1 MEEEFNNHNIER
13 IDENSQNNSPNKRTK
28 FISTRKRKEYIDT
41 DSDREDNLP
50 KNKNIAAQKIS
61 KEESK
66 ELETGYSKNNKSN
79 YFGNKY
85 NTKERN
91 KSGGSPLKDNLTLQ
105 EKLKKIF
112 INRDKVNFQYPN
124 QEIPESLKYNSDDS
138 ESDDLTGLR
147 KSINSK
153 NSNKKEIN
161 DTKGRKKSSFN
172 NRNSNETKKVEQD
185 GGLTFSPPLPA
196 AFEGE
201 EKIKKNEERRKFI
214 SYNEEEKTK
223 SNEKNSSNKFEGGNY
238 KYNNKWNNKEAKEK
252 QDDENNDFNQKE
264 NSKKDKLLKMF
275 QKMDKKDKNDDEIE
289 DSNNSRNN
297 IRNKY
302 SSKKEIKKKEEN
314 DKKQKLL
321 KLLFHK
327 KDSNT
332 IDNANNDNDENNDID
347 DFEEES
353 PKNKIDIEKENR
365 RRKIIEQLKLES
377 SNSPSKKRSSKY
389 PEKSSEKK
397 EEKTEVKENKKRGFF
412 NDIKKE
418 KKEED
423 ENKED
428 DDNDNDKG
436 TYLPNNQ
443 KNRLT
448 ISIKPKSNLVK
459 QISKASIEE
468 KNNDKND
475 IDDEKEE
482 KEEKTKKDNK
492 ANSVHDILEK
502 LKKKKSEEKI
512 LTEKEKEAFI
522 ENDIDNDNRDDI
534 INESEIEREAEKI
547 RKKEKK
553 MEERR
558 LAREK
563 QKNIAKNEKTEKEEE
578 NDDDNNYYLNNNN
591 SNNKNTNYSS
601 RRKKYL
607 NYKESI
613 PVDNKRRKS
622 KEIEYNKNELKQR
635 KQFEEDLKAE
645 LNDYNKDD
653 DDSTVINSSKSN
665 ILNLKNIN
673 NSNMNIQINQSETD
687 DRSMKKDFNTKE
699 FQSRKPS
706 IYKNIVDEGAAP
718 NEIVINDMPT
728 SNLDRSFDTYTKRK
742 IPSGKNALNIYRP
755 KKADMRGRSQERNFN
770 EMIKNNS
777 SSFNPGKNV
786 NFPLEN
792 SPVISYN
799 PPNKLTYFKKKSSM
813 NDINGF
819 LANNRSFCEHQKESL
834 NQFEDRNNIN
844 MEIELGAGLNSSFD
858 AYMQNNMNNYNNSS
872 HNNLI
877 MNMPNK
883 PTYSTSNKKFG
894 NGRYNQV
901 SHAPVS
907 NINYNKNYSNN
918 FYKNNNMNDNN
929 NNNINRSYGY
939 INTNNFNESNS
950 NSIYNNNNNP
960 NNSRYNNNSNYNTK
974 TNNANKNNQSFYGLQ
989 KKQFVTYNNRT
1000 SNYYN
1005 SPLKTYE
1012 SQSFSKLQPEN
1023 FNKSNKS
1030 FYPNSPIPVQTNIPK
1045 YPSSKTK
1052 GSTSNLNTDIN
1063 TENYINNCTPY
1074 PPKEEKN
1081 TSINIEDLMVL
1092 EEKLNEIILAINKNG
1107 TIHNECFEFWNYYY
1121 NCSFYGKLEKLFKTE
1136 SDKNNVQISINHI
1149 LISVMICYDYSYEL
1163 EALNHETSI
1172 LVEILSLNH
1181 SNLIIIYEHILS
1193 KISAESKSN
1202 AWVYKLSHLVKNYN
1216 NRNDKDNSQYIS
1228 MNGRKLSPVEKIKY
1242 NVGIITQNIRVLLKN
1257 YKTRNIEHL
1266 TSIFKKINE
1275 KTYEE
1280 INTFF
1285 RDNILRAGN
1294 ANGSVLASVFLKDNE
1309 YFQTEPAP
1317 YIKTKNRK
1325 PFSLILDLDETLV
1338 HFKINSD
1345 DDTEG
1350 TLQIRP
1356 GIMPFLEEVGKYY
1369 ELIVFTAATQDY
1381 GDLLIDAIEENNVF
1395 FEHRFYRQHT
1405 VIIGNDFV
1413 KDLNRIGRP
1422 IDKIIIVDNMPQ
1434 NFRLQKENGINIKA
1448 FWGEDANDNALEEL
1462 GKILIN
1468 IAKDGGDVRIG
1479 LEKYRDEIV
1488 KKVTSNISKS
1498 NY

>member
-1 MEEEFNNHNIER
+1 MEEEFNNPNIES

-28 FISTRKRKEYIDT
+28 FISTRKRKEFIDT
-41 DSDREDNLP
+41 DSDKEDNLT
-50 KNKNIAAQKIS
+50 KNKNIASLKIS

-66 ELETGYSKNNKSN
+66 ELEVEYSKNNKSN
-79 YFGNKY
+79 YYGNKY
-85 NTKERN
+85 TTQERN
-91 KSGGSPLKDNLTLQ
+91 KGGSPLKDNLTLQ

-112 INRDKVNFQYPN
+112 MNRDKVNFQFPS
-124 QEIPESLKYNSDDS
+124 QDIPESLKYNSDDS
-138 ESDDLTGLR
+138 ESDDISGLR
-147 KSINSK
+147 KSNNSK

-161 DTKGRKKSSFN
+161 DTGGRKKSSFN
-172 NRNSNETKKVEQD
+172 NNRNSNEKKNMDQD
-185 GGLTFSPPLPA
+185 GGMTFSPPLPA
-196 AFEGE
+196 AFEGG

-214 SYNEEEKTK
+214 SYNEEEKAK
-223 SNEKNSSNKFEGGNY
+223 SNEKNSLNKYEGGNY
-238 KYNNKWNNKEAKEK
+238 KYNNSRWNNKEEKEK
-252 QDDENNDFNQKE
+252 QDDENKNSNQKE
-264 NSKKDKLLKMF
+264 SNKKDKLLRMF
-275 QKMDKKDKNDDEIE
+275 QKMDKKDKNEDEVE
-289 DSNNSRNN
+289 DNNNVQNN
-297 IRNKY
+297 LRNKY
-302 SSKKEIKKKEEN
+302 SNKKEIIKEEDN

-321 KLLFHK
+321 KLLFQK

-332 IDNANNDNDENNDID
+332 IDNANDNKNEVD
-347 DFEEES
+347 DFEEET
-353 PKNKIDIEKENR
+353 PKSKIDIEKENR

-389 PEKSSEKK
+389 KERSSEKK
-397 EEKTEVKENKKRGFF
+397 EEKTEVKESKKRNFF
-412 NDIKKE
+412 NEINKDKKE
-418 KKEED
+418 DEEYEED
-423 ENKED
+423 K
-428 DDNDNDKG
+428 DNDKG

-468 KNNDKND
+468 KSSDKNDKND
-475 IDDEKEE
+475 INDNKEE
-482 KEEKTKKDNK
+482 NEEEEEKSKK
-492 ANSVHDILEK
+492 ANQANSFHDILEK

-512 LTEKEKEAFI
+512 LTEKENKAFI

-563 QKNIAKNEKTEKEEE
+563 HKNITIFEKEEKEEE
-578 NDDDNNYYLNNNN
+578 NDTNNNYNNNN
-591 SNNKNTNYSS
+591 YSNNKNANYSS
-601 RRKKYL
+601 RGRKYL

-613 PVDNKRRKS
+613 PVDSKRSKNK
-622 KEIEYNKNELKQR
+622 ENEYNNNELKKR
-635 KQFEEDLKAE
+635 KQFEEDIRAE
-645 LNDYNKDD
+645 SNDYNKDD

-665 ILNLKNIN
+665 IINLNNVN
-673 NSNMNIQINQSETD
+673 TSNMNNQINQSETD
-687 DRSMKKDFNTKE
+687 DRSTKKDFQLK
-699 FQSRKPS
+699 KPS

-718 NEIVINDMPT
+718 NEIVINDMPA

-742 IPSGKNALNIYRP
+742 ISSGKNAFNIYKP

-770 EMIKNNS
+770 ELIKNNS

-786 NFPLEN
+786 NFPGAN
-792 SPVISYN
+792 SPIIAYN

-813 NDINGF
+813 NDINNF
-819 LANNRSFCEHQKESL
+819 LANNRSFCEHPKDSL

-872 HNNLI
+872 SNNNLI

-883 PTYSTSNKKFG
+883 ASYGTSNKKFG
-894 NGRYNQV
+894 NGRYNQAAHV
-901 SHAPVS
+901 PVS
-907 NINYNKNYSNN
+907 NINYNKNFSNN
-918 FYKNNNMNDNN
+918 FYKQNNMNDK
-929 NNNINRSYGY
+929 NNINRSYGY
-939 INTNNFNESNS
+939 INTNNFNEPNNNS
-950 NSIYNNNNNP
+950 VYNNNNNP
-960 NNSRYNNNSNYNTK
+960 SNNRYSNNSNYNTK
-974 TNNANKNNQSFYGLQ
+974 TNVANKNNQSFYGLQ

-1012 SQSFSKLQPEN
+1012 SQSFSKYEPEN
-1023 FNKSNKS
+1023 YNKSNKS

-1052 GSTSNLNTDIN
+1052 GSTNNLNTDIN
-1063 TENYINNCTPY
+1063 NENYINNCTPY
-1074 PPKEEKN
+1074 PPQEEKN

-1092 EEKLNEIILAINKNG
+1092 EEKLNEIIIAINKNG

-1136 SDKNNVQISINHI
+1136 NDKNNVQISINHI

-1163 EALNHETSI
+1163 EVLNHETSI
-1172 LVEILSLNH
+1172 LVDILGLNH

-1202 AWVYKLSHLVKNYN
+1202 AWVYKLSQLVKNYN
-1216 NRNDKDNSQYIS
+1216 NRNDRDNSQYIS
-1228 MNGRKLSPVEKIKY
+1228 INGRKLSPVEKIKY

-1257 YKTRNIEHL
+1257 YKTSRIEHL

-1285 RDNILRAGN
+1285 RDNILRIDN
-1294 ANGSVLASVFLKDNE
+1294 VKGSVLASVFLKDNE

-1356 GIMPFLEEVGKYY
+1356 GIMPFLDEVGKYY

-1381 GDLLIDAIEENNVF
+1381 GDLLIDAIEENNVY

-1448 FWGEDANDNALEEL
+1448 FWGEDVNDNALEEL
-1462 GKILIN
+1462 GKILVN

>member
-1 MEEEFNNHNIER
+1 MEEEFNNHNIES

-28 FISTRKRKEYIDT
+28 FISTRKRKEFIDE
-41 DSDREDNLP
+41 DSDKEDNLP
-50 KNKNIAAQKIS
+50 NNKNIASQKIS

-66 ELETGYSKNNKSN
+66 ELETGYSKNKSN

-85 NTKERN
+85 STKERN
-91 KSGGSPLKDNLTLQ
+91 KAGGSPLKDNLTLQ

-112 INRDKVNFQYPN
+112 MNRDKVNFQYPN
-124 QEIPESLKYNSDDS
+124 QDIPESLKYNSDDS
-138 ESDDLTGLR
+138 ESDDISGLR
-147 KSINSK
+147 KSNNSK
-153 NSNKKEIN
+153 NSNKKVIN
-161 DTKGRKKSSFN
+161 DTRGRKKSSFN
-172 NRNSNETKKVEQD
+172 NRNSNEIKKMEQD

-196 AFEGE
+196 AFEEE
-201 EKIKKNEERRKFI
+201 EKIKKSEEKRKFI
-214 SYNEEEKTK
+214 GYNEEEKTK
-223 SNEKNSSNKFEGGNY
+223 SNEKNSSNKYESGNY
-238 KYNNKWNNKEAKEK
+238 KYNNNKRNNKEAKEK
-252 QDDENNDFNQKE
+252 QDEENKDFNQKE
-264 NSKKDKLLKMF
+264 NNKKDKLLKMF

-289 DSNNSRNN
+289 DNINVKNN

-302 SSKKEIKKKEEN
+302 SSKKEVKKEDQN

-321 KLLFHK
+321 KLLFQK

-332 IDNANNDNDENNDID
+332 IDNPNNENNEID
-347 DFEEES
+347 DFEEET

-389 PEKSSEKK
+389 SERSSEKT
-397 EEKTEVKENKKRGFF
+397 EEKTEIKENKKRGLF
-412 NDIKKE
+412 NDTNKK
-418 KKEED
+418 KNEED
-423 ENKED
+423 QYEED
-428 DDNDNDKG
+428 NDKDNDKG

-468 KNNDKND
+468 KDNEKND
-475 IDDEKEE
+475 NKDENEE
-482 KEEKTKKDNK
+482 EEEKTKKDNRT
-492 ANSVHDILEK
+492 NSFHDILEK

-512 LTEKEKEAFI
+512 LIEKENKAFI

-563 QKNIAKNEKTEKEEE
+563 QKIITKNEKTEKEEE
-578 NDDDNNYYLNNNN
+578 NDTPKDYYMNNNY
-591 SNNKNTNYSS
+591 SNNKNNNYSS
-601 RRKKYL
+601 RGKKYL

-613 PVDNKRRKS
+613 PVDNKRNKN
-622 KEIEYNKNELKQR
+622 KENEYNKNEFKQR
-635 KQFEEDLKAE
+635 KQFEEDIRAD
-645 LNDYNKDD
+645 LNDYNRDD

-665 ILNLKNIN
+665 IINLNNIN
-673 NSNMNIQINQSETD
+673 NSNMNIQINHSETE
-687 DRSMKKDFNTKE
+687 DRSTKKDFYPKD
-699 FQSRKPS
+699 FQNRKPS

-718 NEIVINDMPT
+718 NEIIINDMPA

-742 IPSGKNALNIYRP
+742 IPTGKNTLNIYRP

-770 EMIKNNS
+770 ELIKNNS

-786 NFPLEN
+786 NYQSGNNQF
-792 SPVISYN
+792 ISHN

-813 NDINGF
+813 NDINSF
-819 LANNRSFCEHQKESL
+819 LANNRSFCEHPKESL
-834 NQFEDRNNIN
+834 NQFDDRSNIN

-858 AYMQNNMNNYNNSS
+858 AYMQNNMNLYNNNSS
-872 HNNLI
+872 NNNLI
-877 MNMPNK
+877 MNMANK
-883 PTYSTSNKKFG
+883 PTYGTSNKKFG
-894 NGRYNQV
+894 NGRYNQAA
-901 SHAPVS
+901 HIPVS
-907 NINYNKNYSNN
+907 NINYNKNFSNS
-918 FYKNNNMNDNN
+918 FYKSNNMNDN

-939 INTNNFNESNS
+939 INTNNFNESN
-950 NSIYNNNNNP
+950 NSCIYNNNSNP
-960 NNSRYNNNSNYNTK
+960 NNNRNNNNKNYNTK
-974 TNNANKNNQSFYGLQ
+974 TNNTNKNNQSFYGLQ
-989 KKQFVTYNNRT
+989 KKQFITYNNRT

-1012 SQSFSKLQPEN
+1012 GQSFSKLQPEN
-1023 FNKSNKS
+1023 YNKSNKS

-1045 YPSSKTK
+1045 YPSNKTK

-1074 PPKEEKN
+1074 PPREEEKN

-1092 EEKLNEIILAINKNG
+1092 EEKLNEIIIAINKNG

-1136 SDKNNVQISINHI
+1136 NDKNNVQISINHI

-1163 EALNHETSI
+1163 EVLNHETSI
-1172 LVEILSLNH
+1172 LVEILNLNH

-1202 AWVYKLSHLVKNYN
+1202 AWVYKLNQLVKNYN
-1216 NRNDKDNSQYIS
+1216 SLNDEDNSQYIS

-1257 YKTRNIEHL
+1257 YKTSRIEHL

-1275 KTYEE
+1275 KSYED

-1285 RDNILRAGN
+1285 RDNILRTDN
-1294 ANGSVLASVFLKDNE
+1294 VKGSVLASVFLKDNE

-1356 GIMPFLEEVGKYY
+1356 GIMPFLDQVGKYY

-1381 GDLLIDAIEENNVF
+1381 GDLLIDAIEENNVY

-1448 FWGEDANDNALEEL
+1448 FWGEDVNDNALEEL
-1462 GKILIN
+1462 GKILVN

>member
-1 MEEEFNNHNIER
+1 MEEEFNNHNIESL
-13 IDENSQNNSPNKRTK
+13 DENSQNNSPNKRTK
-28 FISTRKRKEYIDT
+28 YISTRKRKEVIDT
-41 DSDREDNLP
+41 DSDKEDNLP
-50 KNKNIAAQKIS
+50 KNKNIATQKLS

-79 YFGNKY
+79 YYGNKY
-85 NTKERN
+85 TTKERN
-91 KSGGSPLKDNLTLQ
+91 KAGGSPLKDNLTLQ

-112 INRDKVNFQYPN
+112 MNRDKVNFQYPN
-124 QEIPESLKYNSDDS
+124 QDIPESLKYNSDDS

-161 DTKGRKKSSFN
+161 DTRGRKKSSFN
-172 NRNSNETKKVEQD
+172 NKNSNESKKVDQD

-214 SYNEEEKTK
+214 SYIEEEKTK
-223 SNEKNSSNKFEGGNY
+223 SNEKNNSNKFEGGNY
-238 KYNNKWNNKEAKEK
+238 KYNNNKWNNKEAKEK
-252 QDDENNDFNQKE
+252 QDEENNDYNKKE

-275 QKMDKKDKNDDEIE
+275 QKMDKRDKNDDEIE
-289 DSNNSRNN
+289 DNNSEKNN

-302 SSKKEIKKKEEN
+302 SSKKEIKKEEEN

-321 KLLFHK
+321 KLLFQK

-332 IDNANNDNDENNDID
+332 IDNANKENNDID
-347 DFEEES
+347 DFEEET

-377 SNSPSKKRSSKY
+377 SNSPSKKKVSKY
-389 PEKSSEKK
+389 PERSSEKK
-397 EEKTEVKENKKRGFF
+397 EEKTEVKENRKRGFF
-412 NDIKKE
+412 NDLNKE
-418 KKEED
+418 KKEE
-423 ENKED
+423 ED
-428 DDNDNDKG
+428 NEYEEDNDNDNDKG

-448 ISIKPKSNLVK
+448 INIKPKSSLVK

-475 IDDEKEE
+475 LNDNKEEKEE
-482 KEEKTKKDNK
+482 KEEKTKKDK
-492 ANSVHDILEK
+492 QAKSVHDILEK

-522 ENDIDNDNRDDI
+522 ENDIDSDNRDDI

-563 QKNIAKNEKTEKEEE
+563 QKNITKNEKTEKEEE
-578 NDDDNNYYLNNNN
+578 NDNNNN
-591 SNNKNTNYSS
+591 KYLNKNYNNNKNTNYSS
-601 RRKKYL
+601 RGKKNL

-613 PVDNKRRKS
+613 PVDHKRKKS
-622 KEIEYNKNELKQR
+622 KDIEYNKNELKQR
-635 KQFEEDLKAE
+635 KQFEEDLRAE
-645 LNDYNKDD
+645 LNEYNKDD

-665 ILNLKNIN
+665 IINLNNIN
-673 NSNMNIQINQSETD
+673 NSNMNNQINQSETD
-687 DRSMKKDFNTKE
+687 DKSIKKDV
-699 FQSRKPS
+699 QSRKPS
-706 IYKNIVDEGAAP
+706 IYKSVVDEGAAP
-718 NEIVINDMPT
+718 NEIVINDMPS

-742 IPSGKNALNIYRP
+742 IPTGKNALNIYRP
-755 KKADMRGRSQERNFN
+755 KKADIRGRSQDRNFN
-770 EMIKNNS
+770 ELIKNNS

-786 NFPLEN
+786 NCPNGN
-792 SPVISYN
+792 SPLISYN
-799 PPNKLTYFKKKSSM
+799 PPNKLTYIKKKSSM

-819 LANNRSFCEHQKESL
+819 LANNRSFCDHPKESL

-858 AYMQNNMNNYNNSS
+858 AYMQNNMNNYNNNSS
-872 HNNLI
+872 HNNLM
-877 MNMPNK
+877 MNMMNK
-883 PTYSTSNKKFG
+883 PSYGTSNKKFG

-901 SHAPVS
+901 AHPPVS
-907 NINYNKNYSNN
+907 NINYNKNCSNN
-918 FYKNNNMNDNN
+918 FYKNNNMKD

-939 INTNNFNESNS
+939 INTNNFNEQNNS
-950 NSIYNNNNNP
+950 SVYNNSNNP
-960 NNSRYNNNSNYNTK
+960 NNSKYNNNSNYNTK
-974 TNNANKNNQSFYGLQ
+974 TNISNKKNQSFYGLQ
-989 KKQFVTYNNRT
+989 KKQFVTYNNKT

-1023 FNKSNKS
+1023 YNKSNKS
-1030 FYPNSPIPVQTNIPK
+1030 FYPNSPIPVQTNISK

-1074 PPKEEKN
+1074 PPQEEKN

-1136 SDKNNVQISINHI
+1136 SDRNNVQISINHI
-1149 LISVMICYDYSYEL
+1149 LISIMICYDYSYEL
-1163 EALNHETSI
+1163 EVLNHETSI

-1181 SNLIIIYEHILS
+1181 NNLIIIYEHILS

-1202 AWVYKLSHLVKNYN
+1202 AWVYKLSQLVKNYN
-1216 NRNDKDNSQYIS
+1216 NHNDKDNSQYIS

-1257 YKTRNIEHL
+1257 YKTSRIEHL

-1280 INTFF
+1280 INNFF
-1285 RDNILRAGN
+1285 RDNILRTDN
-1294 ANGSVLASVFLKDNE
+1294 VKGSVLASVFLKDNE

-1381 GDLLIDAIEENNVF
+1381 GDLLIDAIEENNLF

-1448 FWGEDANDNALEEL
+1448 FWGEDVNDNALEEL